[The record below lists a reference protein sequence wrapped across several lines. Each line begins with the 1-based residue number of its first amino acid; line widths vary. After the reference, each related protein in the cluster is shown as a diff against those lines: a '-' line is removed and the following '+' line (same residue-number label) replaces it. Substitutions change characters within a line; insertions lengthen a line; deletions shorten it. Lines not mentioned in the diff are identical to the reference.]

1 MTRGQTVSYLS
12 HNSLSQVREIPSL
25 STISEDRIELYSSRI
40 KKPLNGDKLFDA
52 RLIEKRVRLHTVGKQ
67 DSSTYFDEWLRN
79 IAKLLPHQKFEVF
92 KNLIGEPVP
101 TLTLSETIFDELAK
115 IFESSN
121 QSKKLT
127 FETDSSL
134 KTSEF
139 NNYFDLDRFFREDVY
154 ETLKLAPNSFLV
166 VDIKSEQV
174 QDKPAPVPYFVN
186 IESVVD
192 ASINRDGSTNYII
205 FRAEGNLMIAI
216 DDVAYYVYQKM
227 ENSDEWVIKEGY
239 PSPHFL
245 TDRLGRAYTPAF
257 LIYPNFL
264 NATDSIVV
272 NSPLTKSL
280 GSLEWLLFWSVA
292 KRYLDLYAP
301 FPIYVSYQENCNYEF
316 NGMVCSDGMLVSTSD
331 DLEQPMT
338 SIPCPKCTRQ
348 RLFGA
353 GTEITVPAPQT
364 KDEPNLIEAVNV
376 IPAEK
381 ESIGYVTAEKVR
393 LEQEIYY
400 SILGKTSQPIETFS
414 QSIAQLDLSTE
425 SRKAVLLHMKSIFE
439 RVHQNVL
446 YTMLKLRYGNE
457 FIDCYINYG
466 DSYFLTTPE
475 QETKNL
481 KALKDSGAPESLIH
495 SNLERI
501 VATTYKT
508 SPHIALLNQVYLE
521 VEPYQTMSVENV
533 VRLSTANMIPKS
545 KALAKIHFTDFI
557 EEFENENTALVKLIE
572 LGEESKER
580 VVKVIKDKLY
590 RYVEEISKELDQDYG
605 KQLERMEGEGQIS
618 QTSPDLPKPSSVAKR
633 KYVTEEEE

>member
-1 MTRGQTVSYLS
+1 
-12 HNSLSQVREIPSL
+12 VREIPSL
-25 STISEDRIELYSSRI
+25 SSPTEDRIALYSSRI
-40 KKPLNGDKLFDA
+40 RKPLNADKLQDA
-52 RLIEKRVRLHTVGKQ
+52 RVIEKRVRLHTVGIQ
-67 DSSTYFDEWLRN
+67 DSSTYFDEWLTN

-121 QSKKLT
+121 PSRKLT
-127 FETDSSL
+127 FTEDSAL

-139 NNYFDLDRFFREDVY
+139 DNYFDLSRFFRQDVY

-166 VDIKSEQV
+166 VDLKNEQV

-186 IESVVD
+186 IESILD
-192 ASINRDGSTNYII
+192 ASINRDGSTNYLI
-205 FRAEGNLMIAI
+205 FRAEGGLIVAI
-216 DDVAYYVYQKM
+216 DDQAYYVYEQVASS
-227 ENSDEWVIKEGY
+227 EDWTIKEGY
-239 PSPHFL
+239 PSRHFL
-245 TDRLGRAYTPAF
+245 TDRLGRPYTPAF

-280 GSLEWLLFWSVA
+280 GSMEWLLFWSVA

-301 FPIYVSYQENCNYEF
+301 FPIYVSYQENCDYEF
-316 NGMVCSDGMLVSTSD
+316 NGMVCTDGMLISTSD
-331 DLEQPMT
+331 DLEEPT
-338 SIPCPKCTRQ
+338 RNIPCPKCSKQ

-364 KDEPNLIEAVNV
+364 KDEPNLIEAVKV
-376 IPAEK
+376 IPAEEK
-381 ESIGYVTAEKVR
+381 SIKYVTEEKVR

-400 SILGKTSQPIETFS
+400 AILGKTSQPLETFS
-414 QSIAQLDLSTE
+414 QSVSQLDLSTE
-425 SRKAVLLHMKSIFE
+425 SRKAVLLHMKEIFE
-439 RVHQNVL
+439 RVHEKVL
-446 YTMLKLRYGNE
+446 YTMLKLRYDGE
-457 FIDCYINYG
+457 FTDCYINYG
-466 DSYFLTTPE
+466 DNYFLTTSE

-501 VATTYKT
+501 ISTTYKT
-508 SPHIALLNQVYLE
+508 SPYTALLNQVYLE

-533 VRLSTANMIPKS
+533 VRLSTSNMIPKS

-557 EEFENENTALVKLIE
+557 EEFENENSALVKMIE
-572 LGEESKER
+572 LGEASKES
-580 VVKVIKDKLY
+580 VVKIIKDKLY
-590 RYVEEISKELDQDYG
+590 QYVKEISAELDQDYD
-605 KQLERMEGEGQIS
+605 KQVDRMEDEMEA
-618 QTSPDLPKPSSVAKR
+618 QTSPDLPKPSSVQKR
-633 KYVTEEEE
+633 KYVKNEED

>member
-1 MTRGQTVSYLS
+1 MTRGQIASYLS

-25 STISEDRIELYSSRI
+25 SSPTEDRIALYSSRI
-40 KKPLNGDKLFDA
+40 KKPLNADKLQDA
-52 RLIEKRVRLHTVGKQ
+52 RVIEKRVRLHTVGIQ
-67 DSSTYFDEWLRN
+67 NSSTYFDEWLQN

-121 QSKKLT
+121 PSRKLT
-127 FETDSSL
+127 FTEDSAL

-139 NNYFDLDRFFREDVY
+139 DNYFDLQRFFRQDVY

-166 VDIKSEQV
+166 VDIKNEQV
-174 QDKPAPVPYFVN
+174 QGKPAPVPYFVN
-186 IESVVD
+186 IESVID
-192 ASINRDGSTNYII
+192 ASINRDGSTNYLI
-205 FRAEGNLMIAI
+205 FRAEGDLIVVI
-216 DDVAYYVYQKM
+216 DDQAYYVYEKLQSS
-227 ENSDEWVIKEGY
+227 EEYTIKEGY
-239 PSPHFL
+239 PSKHFL
-245 TDRLGRAYTPAF
+245 TDRLDRPYTPAF

-301 FPIYVSYQENCNYEF
+301 FPIYVSYQENCDYEF
-316 NGMVCSDGMLVSTSD
+316 NGMSCDNGMLISTSD
-331 DLEQPMT
+331 DLEEP
-338 SIPCPKCTRQ
+338 SHPLPCPKCSKQ

-364 KDEPNLIEAVNV
+364 KDEPNLIEAVKV

-381 ESIGYVTAEKVR
+381 ESIKYVTDEKVR

-400 SILGKTSQPIETFS
+400 AILGKTSQPLETFS
-414 QSIAQLDLSTE
+414 QSVSQLDLSTE
-425 SRKAVLLHMKSIFE
+425 SRKAVLLHMKEIFE
-439 RVHQNVL
+439 KVHEKVL
-446 YTMLKLRYGNE
+446 YTMLKLRYDGE
-457 FIDCYINYG
+457 FTDCYINYG
-466 DSYFLTTPE
+466 DNYFLTTSE

-501 VATTYKT
+501 IATTYKT
-508 SPHIALLNQVYLE
+508 SPYTALLNQVYLE

-545 KALAKIHFTDFI
+545 KALAKIHFTDFV
-557 EEFENENTALVKLIE
+557 EEFENENSALVKMIE
-572 LGEESKER
+572 LGEASKES
-580 VVKVIKDKLY
+580 VVKIIKEKLY
-590 RYVEEISKELDQDYG
+590 QYVKVVSSELDQDYD
-605 KQLERMEGEGQIS
+605 KQVDRMEDEMEAK
-618 QTSPDLPKPSSVAKR
+618 TSPDLPKPSSVQKR
-633 KYVTEEEE
+633 KYVKGEED